1 MVDWSLSERKKDEE
15 EELYF
20 AIRYNGDGKEEK
32 YFRIVPQFFNPV
44 RSFLILFTA
53 IDREMK
59 TLQTFAHPP
68 HLKNI
73 CIRMKKKKKKSR
85 YKCDKN
91 TQSK

>member
-44 RSFLILFTA
+44 RSFLILFTE

-59 TLQTFAHPP
+59 TLQTSAHPP